1 MVINTKDNGKM
12 VNNLEFV
19 NLNIKMEKNL
29 MEKYMKEKNMMKYLQ
44 NMEMLKNYKLQNKIY
59 FKIDYLL

>member
-29 MEKYMKEKNMMKYLQ
+29 MEKYMKEKNMMKYL
-44 NMEMLKNYKLQNKIY
+44 
-59 FKIDYLL
+59 